1 MGIKEALTAL
11 GETPYQHSTVTIR
24 DGSGLTAE
32 NCTGVISCTDSRES
46 CGEIV
51 LKIRCGGED
60 RLMRVQGSGL
70 VLESAGA
77 YGVQINGDIDSVS
90 FLRL

>member
-1 MGIKEALTAL
+1 MGIRETLTAL

-24 DGSGLTAE
+24 DGIALTAE

-46 CGEIV
+46 SGEIV
-51 LKIRCGGED
+51 LKIRCGGEE
-60 RLMRVQGSGL
+60 RLMRVQGAGL
-70 VLESAGA
+70 TLESAGA
-77 YGVQINGDIDSVS
+77 FGVEITGDIESVS